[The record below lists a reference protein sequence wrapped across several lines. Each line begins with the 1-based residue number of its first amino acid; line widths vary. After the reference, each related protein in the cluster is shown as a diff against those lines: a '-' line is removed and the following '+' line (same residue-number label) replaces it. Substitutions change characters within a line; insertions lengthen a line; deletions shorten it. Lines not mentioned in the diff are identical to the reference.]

1 MKEKYFIAYSNVV
14 NITIKSKA
22 ILNALRYVTTMFFC
36 LFTCIFLTDQTFICQ
51 NTIFVFSCLHLQMY
65 ASCFQKNPCSMWLH
79 IFVGDSIN
87 ANYSILTL
95 LLMPKK
101 AFDREMKSE
110 SGFSFAMAS
119 QPFALRDGVKKKSTF
134 FKKKS

>member
-51 NTIFVFSCLHLQMY
+51 NTIFVFSCLHLQIY
-65 ASCFQKNPCSMWLH
+65 ASCSQKNPCSKWLH
-79 IFVGDSIN
+79 IFVGDL
-87 ANYSILTL
+87 ILSHVIHFRRHNNECIL
-95 LLMPKK
+95 QYIRIKYIYIPFLFQRLH
-101 AFDREMKSE
+101 
-110 SGFSFAMAS
+110 FS
-119 QPFALRDGVKKKSTF
+119 
-134 FKKKS
+134 

>member
-51 NTIFVFSCLHLQMY
+51 NTIFVFSCLHLQIY
-65 ASCFQKNPCSMWLH
+65 ASCSQKNPCSKWLH
-79 IFVGDSIN
+79 IFVGDL
-87 ANYSILTL
+87 ILSYVIHCNSRVTECILQYIKIKYIYISFLFQRL
-95 LLMPKK
+95 LFMRYCL
-101 AFDREMKSE
+101 AHSY
-110 SGFSFAMAS
+110 
-119 QPFALRDGVKKKSTF
+119 L
-134 FKKKS
+134 

>member
-51 NTIFVFSCLHLQMY
+51 NTILVFSCLHLQIY
-65 ASCFQKNPCSMWLH
+65 ASRSQKNTCSKWLH
-79 IFVGDSIN
+79 IFVADL
-87 ANYSILTL
+87 IL
-95 LLMPKK
+95 
-101 AFDREMKSE
+101 SYVIHCN
-110 SGFSFAMAS
+110 
-119 QPFALRDGVKKKSTF
+119 LRVMHITVY
-134 FKKKS
+134 

>member
-65 ASCFQKNPCSMWLH
+65 ASCFQKSSCSKWLH
-79 IFVGDSIN
+79 IFVGDL
-87 ANYSILTL
+87 ILSYVIHYNLRVIECKVQYFKIKYIYTSFLFQRL
-95 LLMPKK
+95 LFMRYCLQH
-101 AFDREMKSE
+101 SY
-110 SGFSFAMAS
+110 
-119 QPFALRDGVKKKSTF
+119 L
-134 FKKKS
+134 

>member
-51 NTIFVFSCLHLQMY
+51 NTIFVFSCLHLQIY
-65 ASCFQKNPCSMWLH
+65 ASCSQKNPCSKWLH
-79 IFVGDSIN
+79 IFVGDL
-87 ANYSILTL
+87 ILSYVIHCNLRVTECILQYIKIKYVYISLLFQRL
-95 LLMPKK
+95 LLI
-101 AFDREMKSE
+101 
-110 SGFSFAMAS
+110 
-119 QPFALRDGVKKKSTF
+119 RDCLPHSYL
-134 FKKKS
+134 

>member
-51 NTIFVFSCLHLQMY
+51 NTIFVFSCLHLPMY
-65 ASCFQKNPCSMWLH
+65 ASCFQKNPCSKWLH
-79 IFVGDSIN
+79 IFVGDL
-87 ANYSILTL
+87 ILSYVIHCNLRVMHITVYQNKAYLHFISFSETTFHEILSTTFIRIMTSHL
-95 LLMPKK
+95 L
-101 AFDREMKSE
+101 R
-110 SGFSFAMAS
+110 
-119 QPFALRDGVKKKSTF
+119 
-134 FKKKS
+134 